1 MQMATASS
9 TNTRRPR
16 ASMDVEAELSAPSAQ
31 VRVVRYGFEEPPE
44 SVLRLEDK
52 IRVELCLETR
62 HRSARACFADWWNPS
77 QFQRIGEM
85 FVVPPTL
92 DLIARSDETRPL
104 TSVVCLLELA
114 PVLALFEQLPEFTN
128 QWLFTS
134 LDIRDPNIKNMLLRL
149 AFEARNP
156 GFASPILVE
165 AIATQISIDLLR
177 YGAVLPERPLHRGLV
192 PWQLSRV
199 DERLREVREAPT
211 LQELAALCR
220 VSVRQLTRAF
230 RAVRGCSVGAYVA
243 NSQIGH
249 AKALLDAGE
258 SVAAIAVMLGFSS
271 SSNFC
276 SAFRRATGMTPGQ
289 YRQTLPRH

>member
-1 MQMATASS
+1 MQLAPAPQATK
-9 TNTRRPR
+9 RRPL
-16 ASMDVEAELSAPSAQ
+16 ASMDIEAELSAPSAQ
-31 VRVVRYGFEEPPE
+31 VQVVQYRFGEPPQ
-44 SVLRLEDK
+44 SVLHLEDK

-92 DLIARSDETRPL
+92 DLVARSDETRPL

-114 PVLALFEQLPEFTN
+114 PVLTLFDQLPEFTN

-156 GFASPILVE
+156 GFASPILIE

-192 PWQLSRV
+192 PWQLSRI

-230 RAVRGCSVGAYVA
+230 RAVRGCSVGAHVA
-243 NSQIGH
+243 SSQIGH
-249 AKALLDAGE
+249 AKALLGADE
-258 SVAAIAVMLGFSS
+258 SVAVIAVTLGFSS

-276 SAFRRATGMTPGQ
+276 SAFRRATGMTPGD
-289 YRQTLPRH
+289 YRQSLPRH